1 MSAYAI
7 FDVDIRDMNRYA
19 EFMQAVKPAVEAAG
33 ARYLVR
39 GGTHAVHEGDWQP
52 RRLVVF
58 EFPSVAAFE
67 AFYNGPVYRELRPIR
82 DACSNARL
90 VTVAGVDGVHPL
102 LAARWSPY
110 GFDATRALA
119 APDFAALF
127 EAARSAPSSY
137 NAQPWHYIAARRGE
151 PAFARILGCLAET
164 NQVWAQHA
172 AALALGIVRT
182 HFAHNDKPNAAAE
195 HDLGAASA
203 CLTVEATARGIAVH
217 QMIGLDGARA
227 AAEFAVPE
235 GYRVLT
241 ALAIGY
247 RGRPE
252 GVATDVLARDGARR
266 PRREVREFVFG
277 GDWGEPAAF
286 GD

>member
-1 MSAYAI
+1 MTAYAI

-39 GGTHAVHEGDWQP
+39 GGAHAVHEGDWQP

-82 DACSNARL
+82 DACSTARL
-90 VTVAGVDGVHPL
+90 VTVTGVDGLHPL

-110 GFDATRALA
+110 GFDATRAI
-119 APDFAALF
+119 APADLAALF
-127 EAARSAPSSY
+127 EAARRAPSSY
-137 NAQPWHYIAARRGE
+137 NAQPWHYITARRGE
-151 PAFARILGCLAET
+151 PTFARLLGCLVPA
-164 NQVWAQHA
+164 NQAWAQHA
-172 AALALGIVRT
+172 AALALGVVRT
-182 HFAHNDKPNAAAE
+182 AFAHNDKPNTAAE

-203 CLTVEATARGIAVH
+203 CLTMEATSRGIAVH
-217 QMIGLDGARA
+217 QMIGLDAVRA
-227 AAEFAVPE
+227 ATEFAVPE
-235 GYRVLT
+235 GFRVLT
-241 ALAIGY
+241 ALAMGY
-247 RGRPE
+247 RGHPQGMSE
-252 GVATDVLARDGARR
+252 ELLARDGARR

-277 GDWGEPAAF
+277 GNWGDPAVF